1 MSGLGV
7 LERSGSR
14 RRAASVIAPVLA
26 GAIVLGAC
34 GGSDDDAGSPTAT
47 TLSLNST
54 AFATIPPATTT
65 TVPEVAVVDGISP
78 VEQEYEI
85 QFGDFPLGVADRF
98 GITVEEIAQ
107 YNDIADCT
115 STGCDTF
122 PAPGTVIRIPPDAQI
137 PEETG
142 GGVADGTITVT
153 GGQDTTDEDDEE
165 PAGDTIPEAGD
176 NCGPGSYTIEEG
188 DTTRIGVAEKFGVSV
203 AELDAA
209 NAGTNGYSSFFPGL
223 QIVIPARDDC

>member
-1 MSGLGV
+1 MSGTGV
-7 LERSGSR
+7 LERSASR

-65 TVPEVAVVDGISP
+65 TVPDTLPADGTSP
-78 VEQEYEI
+78 VAQEYEI
-85 QFGDFPLGVADRF
+85 QFGDFPLGIADRF
-98 GITVEEIAQ
+98 GVSLEEIAS
-107 YNDIADCT
+107 YNEIPDCSST
-115 STGCDTF
+115 SCDTF
-122 PAPGTVIRIPPDAQI
+122 PFPGTVILIPPGADI

-153 GGQDTTDEDDEE
+153 GGQDATDEDDDE

-176 NCGPGSYTIEEG
+176 NCGPGSYTIESG
-188 DTTRIGVAEKFGVSV
+188 DIPITVAEKFDVT
-203 AELDAA
+203 LDALNAA
-209 NAGTNGYSSFFPGL
+209 NAGNGAYTSFIAGTS
-223 QIVIPARDDC
+223 IVIPARDDC